1 MKKLRVVLIILMAL
15 LFLCSLYFLGSY
27 LWEEW
32 TLHENEKVT
41 DEIRTVVIP
50 PEIPDDLETATEEE
64 RAYVTELQSIAD
76 GIDGEEEIDLNLL
89 REVDFDELLSINSQ
103 ATRWIYIPDTNIDYY
118 VMQEKKVGTY
128 KYLWLDINGKRNHM
142 GSCLT
147 PAIPGDE
154 EDAHL
159 LIFGHN
165 LRYSASLMLSDLI
178 KYRDADYFD
187 TRPYVYLYHPG
198 YSERYKVYAICDLTG
213 TDMVYEVPYL
223 LGSDDYATLLTHMA
237 DHVKQSR
244 PELAPTEWDRTL
256 MLSSCNRAIH
266 RNGRNV
272 LVCVPDLRYDYETK
286 TLTYYE
292 TPKVSIDAEEV
303 IEDGNLVHIRDSVN
317 YIGLEPGIQYE
328 VTGQLID
335 KATYQPVIDGNGD
348 MVQCVVEFT
357 PDVSDGSIDLT
368 IDVDKSLCIGRE
380 LKLVKSGMRTILP
393 EINHLEEDMDYDVF
407 GSDGRTASP

>member
-223 LGSDDYATLLTHMA
+223 LGSEDYATLLTHMA

-256 MLSSCNRAIH
+256 MLSSCNRVIH

-286 TLTYYE
+286 TLTHYE
-292 TPKVSIDAEEV
+292 TPKVSIDE
-303 IEDGNLVHIRDSVN
+303 
-317 YIGLEPGIQYE
+317 
-328 VTGQLID
+328 LID

-348 MVQCVVEFT
+348 IVQCVVEFT

-368 IDVDKSLCIGRE
+368 VDVDKSLCIGRE